1 MNQKLFMAAK
11 ITFYC
16 VVLYCTVLYC
26 TCECLARPRPRL
38 LLGVGVVGLG
48 AYTAH
53 WVARACE
60 DGLVQRVRPG
70 EDQNLKIFSPNVKC
84 WVPLL

>member
-1 MNQKLFMAAK
+1 MNQKLFMATK

-16 VVLYCTVLYC
+16 EALYCTVLHCTVLYC

-48 AYTAH
+48 ADTAH

-60 DGLVQRVRPG
+60 DGLVQGVRPG
-70 EDQNLKIFSPNVKC
+70 GGIQT
-84 WVPLL
+84 